1 MSFPKMQLRGLVY
14 EVGARHESPSGYVW
28 RELLITDGDPR
39 WPQYVPISFGR
50 ERADLLDAVRVG
62 QLVDVDFAVRG
73 RMSAEGRAFV
83 QLAGLA
89 VAEASLAPPGAGE
102 GAPAASPPA
111 PAAAPPGGPPS
122 GIAEDLPF

>member
-1 MSFPKMQLRGLVY
+1 MSFPKMQMRGLVY
-14 EVGARHESPSGYVW
+14 EVGPRNTSSGGYVW
-28 RELLITDGDPR
+28 RELVITDGDPR

-62 QLVDVDFAVRG
+62 ELVDVEFAIRG
-73 RMSAEGRAFV
+73 RLSAEGRAFA

-89 VAEASLAPPGAGE
+89 VAEAHLAPPGAVE

-111 PAAAPPGGPPS
+111 PAAAPPGAPPTN
-122 GIAEDLPF
+122 IAEDLPF